1 MTALKAYFQVTAGI
15 LLGQPDE
22 QFTRRYDYT
31 SDDYATDQNN
41 GAPEIFNKIKYEA
54 SDYALDITNPGIVNW
69 VKTEFVW
76 L

>member
-1 MTALKAYFQVTAGI
+1 MTELKAYFQVTAGV
-15 LLGQPDE
+15 LLEQPDD
-22 QFTRRYDYT
+22 QFTRRYEYT
-31 SDDYATDQNN
+31 SDDYATDQKT
-41 GAPEIFNKIKYEA
+41 GKPENFNKIKYEV